1 MFLAK
6 QNTVE
11 WTQTSVVF
19 LKASDRP
26 KGLVDQIYSGFF
38 VWPFPITGSQC
49 SRMMFIHLDLSII
62 WHPYSPS
69 DPDMSLVPS
78 SCFLSSNSSSMLP
91 DWGNLILA
99 KRCLKDS
106 KKTDKVVQHFFPINN
121 PSLAICNKNTVYVYI
136 HNIVII
142 KVYTYIYI

>member
-1 MFLAK
+1 
-6 QNTVE
+6 
-11 WTQTSVVF
+11 
-19 LKASDRP
+19 
-26 KGLVDQIYSGFF
+26 
-38 VWPFPITGSQC
+38 
-49 SRMMFIHLDLSII
+49 MMFIHLDLSII

-142 KVYTYIYI
+142 KVYIYIVIYISMYIYQYNGPLGTYHEVTPSCIDLSVQYKCIKP